1 MTVGTICG
9 LISHDKHC
17 WQWLQETLA
26 CTEPTNDRVCWG
38 VYLQDEFD
46 DRRHY
51 IKPSA
56 TGATQGHA
64 LGAQRTLAAVAAS
77 SSGSSKQWKMKRF
90 ESKAQSRIV
99 QYMYSKGTNGG
110 EEQQETEPVAER
122 RDQQEP

>member
-1 MTVGTICG
+1 

-17 WQWLQETLA
+17 CHWLQETLA
-26 CTEPTNDRVCWG
+26 CTEPTHDGVCWD
-38 VYLQDEFD
+38 VCLQDEFD

-64 LGAQRTLAAVAAS
+64 LGAQRTMAAVAAS

-99 QYMYSKGTNGG
+99 QYMYSKGSN
-110 EEQQETEPVAER
+110 EEQEQQEAEPVAEP
-122 RDQQEP
+122 RDQQQE